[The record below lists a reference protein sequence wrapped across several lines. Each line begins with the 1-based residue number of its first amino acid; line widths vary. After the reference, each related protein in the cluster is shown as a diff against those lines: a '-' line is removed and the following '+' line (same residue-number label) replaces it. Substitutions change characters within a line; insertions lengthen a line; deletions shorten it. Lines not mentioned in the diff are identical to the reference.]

1 MKPESMT
8 SPIARLAFALLSA
21 MWTAAGWYLFLTK
34 TFSTSPIRSKSV
46 TTVTGYEAQFM
57 GLIFVVL
64 GVIAMTILLRSLS
77 FGRPV
82 QLLVVSALLIVP
94 PLAMQAALG
103 MR

>member
-1 MKPESMT
+1 
-8 SPIARLAFALLSA
+8 
-21 MWTAAGWYLFLTK
+21 
-34 TFSTSPIRSKSV
+34 
-46 TTVTGYEAQFM
+46 M